1 MEFEAIQTTSVV
13 IRTILP
19 AYHFTA
25 LLHLYH
31 SLPRNRLSALDISAT
46 CLMNFYSQ
54 YTCLDHL
61 HFWCYECV
69 SLILYVVELLTAEVA
84 VHVIS
89 QEQQHSPLRI
99 ATSLSRCSTYVEA
112 GSNLSRPQ
120 KGCCRAVAAV
130 AGAEPACLCG
140 LIDDYRGFGVRVDTT
155 RALMLPSACRAPP
168 PPASL
173 CAVLGMPVA
182 TAVLPPSEKPGTGCC
197 ASGAPA
203 AAPPI
208 KNGGCRLTT
217 MVWRDPRHA
226 FCLALLLLLSYSFP
240 SL

>member
-1 MEFEAIQTTSVV
+1 MSNT
-13 IRTILP
+13 RRGILSLFVHLSLLRAARPQGPSP
-19 AYHFTA
+19 APAPAGECAVA
-25 LLHLYH
+25 L
-31 SLPRNRLSALDISAT
+31 
-46 CLMNFYSQ
+46 Q
-54 YTCLDHL
+54 
-61 HFWCYECV
+61 
-69 SLILYVVELLTAEVA
+69 
-84 VHVIS
+84 
-89 QEQQHSPLRI
+89 
-99 ATSLSRCSTYVEA
+99 SLSRCSTYVEA

-203 AAPPI
+203 AAPPS